1 MLRILLTAA
10 AVYLLLLVGCALF
23 QRKLIYFPSR
33 EPGSNGLAEWRHEG
47 RLLGFVRPGTPTGAV
62 WLFLHGNAGQASDRT
77 YALPSFPPEDS
88 VYILEYPGYGSR
100 PGAPSRAAI
109 DAAARQA
116 YSLLRGRFP
125 DRPVCAAGE
134 SIGCGPAAVLAT
146 EPCPPDKIVLILP
159 FDTLAAVAARHFP
172 FLPVRLL
179 LRDDWDNIAS
189 LGGYQGELELFA
201 AAADT
206 IIPIAHARRLAAS
219 RPAALFHT
227 IDGDHNDWSTGTRV
241 RFRYL
246 PAGAG
251 GNVPCGPTAGQ
262 GGS

>member
-1 MLRILLTAA
+1 MLRILLTIA
-10 AVYLLLLVGCALF
+10 AVYLLLLFGCALF
-23 QRKLIYFPSR
+23 QRRLIYFPSR

-47 RLLGFVRPGTPTGAV
+47 RLIGFVRPGTPSGAV

-77 YALPSFPPEDS
+77 YALPSFPPGDS

-100 PGAPSRAAI
+100 PGAPSRGSI

-116 YSLLRGRFP
+116 YGLLTGRFP
-125 DRPVCAAGE
+125 DRPVGVVGE

-146 EPCPPDKIVLILP
+146 EPSPPDRIVLILP
-159 FDTLAAVAARHFP
+159 FDSLAAVAARHYP

-201 AAADT
+201 AAEDT

-219 RPAALFHT
+219 RPGTLLHV
-227 IDGDHNDWSTGTRV
+227 IGGDHNDWATGSRV
-241 RFRYL
+241 RIRPL
-246 PAGAG
+246 AAAEGKVG
-251 GNVPCGPTAGQ
+251 E
-262 GGS
+262 